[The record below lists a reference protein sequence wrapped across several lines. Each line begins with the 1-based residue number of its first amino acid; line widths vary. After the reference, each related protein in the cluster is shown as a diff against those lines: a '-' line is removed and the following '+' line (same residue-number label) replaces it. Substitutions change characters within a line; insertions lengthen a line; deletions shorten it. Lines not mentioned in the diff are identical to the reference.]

1 MQVGPVASIRVC
13 RDAVTRRSLGYAYVN
28 FNAAL
33 DPTAGTMGLA
43 EREREEEKG
52 GGVKA
57 VRRKVQIRERR
68 RWRERDKKKRSFKS
82 KILFGAWH

>member
-33 DPTAGTMGLA
+33 DPTAGTQSLVKRESEADA
-43 EREREEEKG
+43 EEGRSHKREDS
-52 GGVKA
+52 GV
-57 VRRKVQIRERR
+57 RKYS
-68 RWRERDKKKRSFKS
+68 D
-82 KILFGAWH
+82 HP